1 MESAI
6 GLWKRMQQQG
16 VKLSTDNCNALLTA
30 CLECQYNDRA
40 LALFRESQALGETQ
54 SMTAIQSPSL
64 QREGLS

>member
-16 VKLSTDNCNALLTA
+16 VNPSTDNCNAVLTA

-40 LALFRESQALGETQ
+40 LALFQESQALGETQ
-54 SMTAIQSPSL
+54 SVITIQVTVPAA
-64 QREGLS
+64 

>member
-16 VKLSTDNCNALLTA
+16 AKPSTDNCNALLTA

-40 LALFRESQALGETQ
+40 LALFRESQALGEPQPVITV
-54 SMTAIQSPSL
+54 
-64 QREGLS
+64 